1 MDTPANSITWPKV
14 LVLITLIA
22 GLLVIAFLPPEEHS
36 FYGTCI
42 FRSVTGLDC
51 AGCGTLRGTHALLHG
66 DIASAFRLNA
76 LYVISIPFLIYA
88 LFIQLRWAPE
98 RGALF
103 SLYSQI
109 NRWWIIIGLIVA
121 WTIARNILP

>member
-1 MDTPANSITWPKV
+1 MKILPVTV
-14 LVLITLIA
+14 MLA
-22 GLLVIAFLPPEEHS
+22 GLFIIAIYPPEEHS

>member
-14 LVLITLIA
+14 IVLITLIA

>member
-1 MDTPANSITWPKV
+1 MDTPANKSAWMKILPVTV
-14 LVLITLIA
+14 MLA
-22 GLLVIAFLPPEEHS
+22 GLFIIAIYPPEEHS